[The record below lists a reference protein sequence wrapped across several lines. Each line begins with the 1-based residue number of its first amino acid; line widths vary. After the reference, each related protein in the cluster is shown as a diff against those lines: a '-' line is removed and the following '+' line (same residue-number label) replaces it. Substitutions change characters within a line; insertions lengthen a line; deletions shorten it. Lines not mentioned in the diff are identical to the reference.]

1 MPNLTTN
8 AADIDLNERQDISQM
23 IGNPPSW
30 LLNYGISAIA
40 WVVVLLLA
48 LSYFIKY
55 PDVVT
60 AKVML
65 TTENPPIRML
75 AKTGGRVSHLLVKNN
90 ETVEAGQLLAVM
102 ENTANWQDVLKLEA
116 QLSPQP
122 PQGELRAKSPFG
134 GRGLKLGSLQN
145 SYSTYTQNFKDYL
158 FFLNQNGVLAKI
170 NHLIKQIESLK
181 QLNNNLLRQKDIQ
194 LREFELSGK
203 ELQRQKQLN
212 TEGVVSDSEFE
223 KFSAAYLQQKRQIE
237 ANEVGFINNEMQIKQ
252 NEAQI
257 TDLQQGKKDN
267 QNTKELTH
275 QEDTRRLKS
284 AIEEWKQAY
293 LVTAPISGKV
303 SMAKI
308 WSPQQAIGSGDE
320 IFAVVPLENT
330 DGTSRGNREVG
341 KKVLAKAVLPLANS
355 GKVKTGLKSN
365 IRLDG
370 YPYQQYGILE
380 GRVENMS
387 LLPQAGKDGDTY
399 LLELSVNDSLT
410 TTYGK
415 QLALKQEMQGTSN
428 IITEDRRV
436 IARLFDRLQDL
447 LKNRE

>member
-8 AADIDLNERQDISQM
+8 ASDIDLNERQDITQM

-30 LLNYGISAIA
+30 LLNYGISAVA
-40 WVVVLLLA
+40 WVVLILLA

-90 ETVEAGQLLAVM
+90 EIVEAGQLLAVM
-102 ENTANWQDVLKLEA
+102 ENTANWRDVLKLEA
-116 QLSPQP
+116 QLNSPKI
-122 PQGELRAKSPFG
+122 LTLKNNNK
-134 GRGLKLGSLQN
+134 LKLGSLQN

-170 NHLIKQIESLK
+170 NHLLKQITSLK

-203 ELQRQKQLN
+203 EFQRQKHLN

-223 KFSAAYLQQKRQIE
+223 KFSAAYLQQKRAIE
-237 ANEVGFINNEMQIKQ
+237 ANEVNFINNEMQIKQ

-267 QNTKELTH
+267 LNTKELTH
-275 QEDTRRLKS
+275 QEDSRRLKS

-308 WSPQQAIGSGDE
+308 WSPQQAISGGDE

-330 DGTSRGNREVG
+330 EGD
-341 KKVLAKAVLPLANS
+341 KKTIAKAVLPLANS

-380 GRVENMS
+380 GRVENIS
-387 LLPQAGKDGDTY
+387 LLPQAGKDGDNY
-399 LLELSVNDSLT
+399 LLELSINDSLT

-415 QLALKQEMQGTSN
+415 KLILKQEMQGISN

-447 LKNRE
+447 LKNRA

>member
-30 LLNYGISAIA
+30 LLNYGTSAIA
-40 WVVVLLLA
+40 WVVLILLA
-48 LSYFIKY
+48 MSYFIKY

-75 AKTGGRVSHLLVKNN
+75 AKMGGRVSHLLVKNN

-102 ENTANWQDVLKLEA
+102 ENTAKWQDVLKLEA
-116 QLSPQP
+116 QLNSP
-122 PQGELRAKSPFG
+122 LILTLKNNNK
-134 GRGLKLGSLQN
+134 LKLGSLQN

-170 NHLIKQIESLK
+170 NHLIKQIASLK

-223 KFSAAYLQQKRQIE
+223 KYSAAYLQQKRSIE

-275 QEDTRRLKS
+275 QEDSRRLKS

-308 WSPQQAIGSGDE
+308 WSSQQAISGGDE
-320 IFAVVPLENT
+320 IFAIVPIENME
-330 DGTSRGNREVG
+330 GG

-380 GRVENMS
+380 GRVENIS
-387 LLPQAGKDGDTY
+387 LLPQAGKDGDNY

-415 QLALKQEMQGTSN
+415 KLTLKQEMQGTSN

>member
-8 AADIDLNERQDISQM
+8 ASDIDLNERQDITQM

-30 LLNYGISAIA
+30 LLNYGISAVA
-40 WVVVLLLA
+40 WVVLILLA

-90 ETVEAGQLLAVM
+90 EIVEAGQLLAVM
-102 ENTANWQDVLKLEA
+102 ENTANWRDVLKLEA
-116 QLSPQP
+116 QLNSPKI
-122 PQGELRAKSPFG
+122 LTLKNNNK
-134 GRGLKLGSLQN
+134 LKLGSLQN

-170 NHLIKQIESLK
+170 NHLLKQIASLK

-223 KFSAAYLQQKRQIE
+223 KFSAAYLQQKRAIE

-275 QEDTRRLKS
+275 QEDSRRLKS

-308 WSPQQAIGSGDE
+308 WSPQQAISGGDE
-320 IFAVVPLENT
+320 IFAVVPFSGNT
-330 DGTSRGNREVG
+330 EGGQKTI
-341 KKVLAKAVLPLANS
+341 AKAILPLANS

-365 IRLDG
+365 IRLEG

-380 GRVENMS
+380 GKVENIS
-387 LLPQAGKDGDTY
+387 LLPQAGKDGDNY

-415 QLALKQEMQGTSN
+415 KLTLKQEMQGISN